1 MFLCK
6 TPNCYNILM
15 QEPILQIE
23 DLYVTFHTD
32 LGTTT
37 AVRGLSYNL
46 PKGKVLAVVGESGSG
61 KTVQAL
67 SILNLLPPMAR
78 IDGGKILYQG
88 KSLLNVKDVALRK
101 IRGRKIAMIFQDPG
115 SSLNPVLTIGEQLC
129 EALRTHQNMTKQTAR
144 TRVAELLTQVGIQNA
159 EKRLDEYPFQF
170 SGGMCQRVMIAMA
183 LALHPDIL
191 IADEPTT
198 ALDVTVQ
205 AQILKLIK
213 DLQRQHEMSVIFITH
228 NLAVAA
234 QVADEVLVLYA
245 GQCMEQAPAAA
256 LFKHPLHPYTQGLL
270 NSLASVHKKVEK
282 LPAIA
287 GNPPR
292 PGEVLP
298 GCPFAPRCPKALKKC
313 FESCPPVYE
322 KDTRRTRCFLQEGK

>member
-1 MFLCK
+1 MQ
-6 TPNCYNILM
+6 TPM
-15 QEPILQIE
+15 LQVE
-23 DLYVTFHTD
+23 NLHVTFTTD
-32 LGTTT
+32 LGIVP
-37 AVRGLSYNL
+37 AVRGLSYML
-46 PKGKVLAVVGESGSG
+46 EKGKVLAVVGESGSG

-67 SILNLLPPMAR
+67 SILNLLPLGAR
-78 IDGGKILYQG
+78 AVSGKILYQG
-88 KSLLNVKDVALRK
+88 KNLLALKNTALRK
-101 IRGRKIAMIFQDPG
+101 IRGCKIAMIFQDPG
-115 SSLNPVLTIGEQLC
+115 ASLNPVLTIGEQLC
-129 EALRTHQNMTKQTAR
+129 ETLRAHQKISKKTAR
-144 TRVAELLTQVGIQNA
+144 TCAAELLSQVGIA
-159 EKRLDEYPFQF
+159 DASKRLDEYPFQF

-213 DLQRQHEMSVIFITH
+213 DLQRQNGMSVIFITH

-245 GQCMEQAPAAA
+245 GQCMEHSPAKD
-256 LFKHPLHPYTQGLL
+256 LFKNPLHPYTQGLL
-270 NSLASVHKKVEK
+270 NSLADVHKKVEK

-292 PGEVLP
+292 PGEVLS

-313 FESCPPVYE
+313 FESCPPIYE
-322 KDTRRTRCFLQEGK
+322 NNGRRIRCFLQEGK

>member
-1 MFLCK
+1 MGARL
-6 TPNCYNILM
+6 NCYNVNM
-15 QEPILQIE
+15 QSPILQVKNLHI
-23 DLYVTFHTD
+23 TFTTD
-32 LGTTT
+32 LGTVP

-67 SILNLLPPMAR
+67 SILSLLPSVAR
-78 IDGGKILYQG
+78 INEGEIVYQG
-88 KSLLNVKDVALRK
+88 KNLLGMKRTALRR

-129 EALRTHQNMTKQTAR
+129 ETLRAHQKISKKTAH
-144 TRVAELLTQVGIQNA
+144 TRATELLTQVGIEDA

-183 LALHPDIL
+183 LALRPDIL

-213 DLQRQHEMSVIFITH
+213 DLQRQSEMAVIFITH

-245 GQCMEQAPAAA
+245 GQCVEHACARA
-256 LFKHPLHPYTQGLL
+256 LFQHPLHPYTQGLL
-270 NSLASVHKKVEK
+270 NSLASVRRKVEK

-287 GNPPR
+287 GNPPG
-292 PGEVLP
+292 PGEYLS

-313 FESCPPVYE
+313 FKNCPPLYE
-322 KDTRRTRCFLQEGK
+322 KKGRSTRCFLQEAQ

>member
-1 MFLCK
+1 
-6 TPNCYNILM
+6 M
-15 QEPILQIE
+15 QAPILQVE
-23 DLYVTFHTD
+23 NLYICFSTD
-32 LGTTT
+32 LGTVP
-37 AVRGLSYNL
+37 AVRGLSYSL
-46 PKGKVLAVVGESGSG
+46 AKGKVLAVVGESGSG

-67 SILNLLPPMAR
+67 SILNLLPPTAR
-78 IDGGKILYQG
+78 VDSGKILYQG
-88 KSLLNVKDVALRK
+88 KNLLGMKNAALRK
-101 IRGRKIAMIFQDPG
+101 IRGRKVAMIFQDPG

-129 EALRTHQNMTKQTAR
+129 ETLHAHQKISKQAAR
-144 TRVAELLTQVGIQNA
+144 TRAAQLLTQVGIKDG

-213 DLQRQHEMSVIFITH
+213 DLQRQNGMSVIFITH

-245 GQCMEQAPAAA
+245 GQCMEYAPAED
-256 LFKHPLHPYTQGLL
+256 LFKNPLHPYTQGLL
-270 NSLASVHKKVEK
+270 NSLADVHKKVEK
-282 LPAIA
+282 LPAIS

-292 PGEVLP
+292 PGEILP

-313 FESCPPVYE
+313 FENCPPLYE
-322 KDTRRTRCFLQEGK
+322 NGPRRTRCFLQEQK

>member
-1 MFLCK
+1 
-6 TPNCYNILM
+6 M
-15 QEPILQIE
+15 QVPVLQVE
-23 DLYVTFHTD
+23 SLRVNFRTD
-32 LGTTT
+32 LGVVP
-37 AVRGLSYNL
+37 AVRGLSYTV
-46 PKGKVLAVVGESGSG
+46 PKGKVVAVVGESGSG

-67 SILNLLPPMAR
+67 SILNLLPPAAR
-78 IDGGKILYQG
+78 VESGKILYQG
-88 KSLLNVKDVALRK
+88 KNLLALKPKALRQ

-115 SSLNPVLTIGEQLC
+115 ASLNPVLTIGEQLC
-129 EALRTHQNMTKQTAR
+129 ETLCAHQKISKQTAR
-144 TRVAELLTQVGIQNA
+144 LRAVELLTQVGIQEA

-183 LALHPDIL
+183 LALHPELL

-213 DLQRQHEMSVIFITH
+213 DLQRKNGMSVIFITH

-245 GQCMEQAPAAA
+245 GQCMEQAPAAD
-256 LFKHPLHPYTQGLL
+256 LFKNPLHPYTQGLL
-270 NSLASVHKKVEK
+270 SSLASVRQKVEK

-298 GCPFAPRCPKALKKC
+298 GCPFAPRCPQALKKC
-313 FESCPPVYE
+313 FESCPPLYE
-322 KDTRRTRCFLQEGK
+322 NGSRRTRCFLQEGK

>member
-1 MFLCK
+1 
-6 TPNCYNILM
+6 M

-23 DLYVTFHTD
+23 DLQVSFRTD
-32 LGTTT
+32 LGTVP

-67 SILNLLPPMAR
+67 SVLNLLPPTAR
-78 IDGGKILYQG
+78 ADSGKILYQG
-88 KSLLNVKDVALRK
+88 KNLLSMKESVLRK

-129 EALRTHQNMTKQTAR
+129 EALRAHQKISKQAAR
-144 TRVAELLTQVGIQNA
+144 TRAAELLTQVGIKDS

-183 LALHPDIL
+183 LALHPDVL

-213 DLQRQHEMSVIFITH
+213 DLQRKNGMSVIFITH

-234 QVADEVLVLYA
+234 QVADEVLVLYG
-245 GQCMEQAPAAA
+245 GQCMEQAPAAE
-256 LFKHPLHPYTQGLL
+256 LFKYPLHPYTQGLL
-270 NSLASVHKKVEK
+270 GSLADVHKKVEK

-292 PGEVLP
+292 PGEALP
-298 GCPFAPRCPKALKKC
+298 GCPFAPRCPKAFKRC
-313 FESCPPVYE
+313 FENCSPVYE
-322 KDTRRTRCFLQEGK
+322 KGTRRTRCFLQEGK